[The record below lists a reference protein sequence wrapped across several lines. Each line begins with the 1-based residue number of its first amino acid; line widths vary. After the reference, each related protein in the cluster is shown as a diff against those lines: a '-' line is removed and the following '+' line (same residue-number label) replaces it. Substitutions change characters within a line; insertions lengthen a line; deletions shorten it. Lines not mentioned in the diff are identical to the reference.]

1 MAKIKSPEK
10 VLYISLTGAVEA
22 QSNKDSLH
30 GWKST
35 KLMDLISK
43 QDFEDT
49 DVEVMH
55 YISLV
60 HYVVRDSKVI
70 YIIMKHQ
77 T

>member
-1 MAKIKSPEK
+1 MANLKSSEK
-10 VLYISLTGAVEA
+10 VVYISLTGAVEA
-22 QSNKDSLH
+22 QNNRDNLD

-35 KLMDLISK
+35 KIMDLISK

-60 HYVVRDSKVI
+60 HYVR
-70 YIIMKHQ
+70 
-77 T
+77 

>member
-22 QSNKDSLH
+22 QSNKDNLH

>member
-30 GWKST
+30 RWKST

-60 HYVVRDSKVI
+60 H
-70 YIIMKHQ
+70 
-77 T
+77 